1 MSQQGF
7 IHLRETKYRVKV
19 RIRNT
24 KGSDRVRDACRIR
37 ACDTMRVGV
46 SVSLGARVKARA
58 KARIIGPGF
67 GLGVGLWVCFGGR
80 TRIG

>member
-1 MSQQGF
+1 M
-7 IHLRETKYRVKV
+7 V
-19 RIRNT
+19 R
-24 KGSDRVRDACRIR
+24 DRVRDADRIR
-37 ACDTMRVGV
+37 ACDTMRVTV

-58 KARIIGPGF
+58 KARIIGSGF